1 METPQ
6 QEPRKIGGLDITR
19 SIQDRIFLGVMGFIF
34 MVLTGFVLYTYCTSP
49 SPPDASQTFKAVRFF
64 LFEAVLTVFLLAL
77 SCFIWGIAAPRWI
90 EQFFHKAIRKF
101 VWMLAFIAFLLLVLV
116 GYIFYLDL

>member
-1 METPQ
+1 M
-6 QEPRKIGGLDITR
+6 
-19 SIQDRIFLGVMGFIF
+19 
-34 MVLTGFVLYTYCTSP
+34 
-49 SPPDASQTFKAVRFF
+49 
-64 LFEAVLTVFLLAL
+64 TVFLLAL

-90 EQFFHKAIRKF
+90 EQYFHKAIRKF

>member
-49 SPPDASQTFKAVRFF
+49 SPPCQRTVKTSQGGSNENQP
-64 LFEAVLTVFLLAL
+64 L
-77 SCFIWGIAAPRWI
+77 
-90 EQFFHKAIRKF
+90 
-101 VWMLAFIAFLLLVLV
+101 
-116 GYIFYLDL
+116 